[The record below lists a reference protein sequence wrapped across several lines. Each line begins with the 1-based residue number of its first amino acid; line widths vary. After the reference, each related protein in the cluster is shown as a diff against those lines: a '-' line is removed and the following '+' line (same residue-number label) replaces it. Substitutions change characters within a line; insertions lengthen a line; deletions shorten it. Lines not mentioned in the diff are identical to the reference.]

1 MPPRPRSDRTESPL
15 APGRAGGARGDDG
28 QAAVELVALLP
39 LAALLLA
46 GTWQL
51 AIAGH
56 ATWAAGAAARA
67 AARATAVGE
76 DARAAARRQLPGAL
90 SHDVHV
96 EDRGDGTVAVRV
108 RIPPVL
114 GLPVLGHTTATAH
127 FRPQR

>member
-1 MPPRPRSDRTESPL
+1 MASLRRS
-15 APGRAGGARGDDG
+15 DG

-46 GTWQL
+46 GAWQL
-51 AIAGH
+51 AVAGH
-56 ATWAAGAAARA
+56 AAWATDAAARA
-67 AARATAVGE
+67 AARAAAVGE
-76 DARAAARRQLPGAL
+76 DAGVAARRELTGRLARE
-90 SHDVHV
+90 VRV
-96 EDRGDGTVAVRV
+96 RERGEGTVEVTV